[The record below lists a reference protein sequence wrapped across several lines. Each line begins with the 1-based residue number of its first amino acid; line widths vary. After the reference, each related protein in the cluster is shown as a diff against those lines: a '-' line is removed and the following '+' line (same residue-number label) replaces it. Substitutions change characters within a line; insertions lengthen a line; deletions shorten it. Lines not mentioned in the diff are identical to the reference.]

1 MTEAQQYYEENF
13 ILIEEMNIISDKLK
27 MHNQELN
34 FTVGNELGDYIL
46 NEGP

>member
-1 MTEAQQYYEENF
+1 MIEAQQYY
-13 ILIEEMNIISDKLK
+13 EEMNIISDKLK

-46 NEGP
+46 INYK